1 MALAFV
7 LLHDHARCNLLGALA
22 VAPGSLGRFFD
33 VFVLSLF
40 FVTDPAH
47 MFFAWHKLLP
57 LKRMLAASDARSQT
71 THRSRELG
79 STIRGNQSCLAAWL
93 GRTSKSHTSRAGFV
107 ISAISR

>member
-7 LLHDHARCNLLGALA
+7 LLHDHARRNRLGALA

-40 FVTDPAH
+40 FVTDPAQ

-57 LKRMLAASDARSQT
+57 LKWMLAASDARRQT

-79 STIRGNQSCLAAWL
+79 STIRRIHSCRAAWF
-93 GRTSKSHTSRAGFV
+93 GRTPKAH
-107 ISAISR
+107 